1 MRFKLTDVSI
11 SKLPFQHPQYTAW
24 DALLPSFGVRIGSR
38 SKTFIVMHG
47 RARKRITL
55 GNYPT
60 MTLQKAREAARL
72 KLANPLGLPMDNS
85 SVSAAV
91 DKYLSAITVKDR
103 THRDYTRLLNAHL
116 KPNLG
121 HRRLEEV
128 VARDII
134 AITDKLKET
143 PAERYH
149 AHAAMQTFFNWCVP
163 RYISASPMAGLKNPS
178 KPNERDRILTDA
190 EIKAVWNAAGAMGN
204 YGTIIRLIMLLG
216 LRKGEPVGRK
226 TISDNTVTFHDTKT
240 GTHTLPI
247 TPYMRKLLQAVS
259 YSNGWSKNKAA
270 LDKLANVIGYTHH
283 DLRRTVGSNL
293 CRFTDPFISERILNH
308 AMPKVQRIYN
318 RHDFTEAMR
327 KPLKD
332 HQEWLIAL
340 TRQ

>member
-1 MRFKLTDVSI
+1 
-11 SKLPFQHPQYTAW
+11 
-24 DALLPSFGVRIGSR
+24 
-38 SKTFIVMHG
+38 MHG

-72 KLANPLGLPMDNS
+72 KLTNPLGFPLDNS

-91 DKYLSAITVKDR
+91 DKYLTAIDVKDR
-103 THRDYTRLLNAHL
+103 THRDYTRLLHTHL
-116 KPNLG
+116 KPAIGSRHIEN
-121 HRRLEEV
+121 V
-128 VARDII
+128 TARDII
-134 AITDKLKET
+134 AITDKLKDT

-163 RYISASPMAGLKNPS
+163 RYISVSPMAGLRNPS
-178 KPNERDRILTDA
+178 KPNERERILTDA

-204 YGTIIRLIMLLG
+204 YGNIIRLIMLLG
-216 LRKGEPVGRK
+216 LRKGEPISEK
-226 TISDNTVTFHDTKT
+226 TVTDTIVTFHDTKT
-240 GTHTLPI
+240 GQHTLPI
-247 TPYMRKLLQAVS
+247 TPYVRELLQAVS

-270 LDKLANVIGYTHH
+270 LDKLAKVSGYTHH

-327 KPLKD
+327 KPLED
-332 HQEWLIAL
+332 HQAWLL
-340 TRQ
+340 SLCK